1 MSDMFPTTVVGFGD
15 GLPSL
20 KRLRDGRTR
29 GELLIDVGRGEG
41 LAWAERPLVVT
52 FFSCGV
58 RGVRGVKEL
67 DEDVEEGGRGMTEG
81 AAVFTSLDGR

>member
-1 MSDMFPTTVVGFGD
+1 MFPNKVAGFGD

-20 KRLRDGRTR
+20 NLLRDGRTG
-29 GELLIDVGRGEG
+29 GELLMGVGRGEG
-41 LAWAERPLVVT
+41 LAWAERPMVVT

-67 DEDVEEGGRGMTEG
+67 DEDVEEDGRGMTEG
-81 AAVFTSLDGR
+81 AAVFTNLVGR